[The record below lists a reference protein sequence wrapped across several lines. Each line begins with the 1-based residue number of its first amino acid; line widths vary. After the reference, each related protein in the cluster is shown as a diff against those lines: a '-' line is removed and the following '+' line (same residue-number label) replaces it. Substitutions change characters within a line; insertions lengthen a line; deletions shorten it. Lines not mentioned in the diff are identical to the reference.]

1 MTSSQTWTPTG
12 TEKFTHFVDL
22 CCQGYNVL
30 RKNSNVLLNLFN
42 MMAMAGIPGVTSEAV
57 KYIQEK
63 LESDLSDDEASRTFT
78 RCVPL

>member
-1 MTSSQTWTPTG
+1 
-12 TEKFTHFVDL
+12 
-22 CCQGYNVL
+22 
-30 RKNSNVLLNLFN
+30 

-78 RCVPL
+78 RCASITCHGNLKKAVLC

>member
-1 MTSSQTWTPTG
+1 
-12 TEKFTHFVDL
+12 
-22 CCQGYNVL
+22 
-30 RKNSNVLLNLFN
+30 